1 MRVPNSATPIG
12 KLMTYL
18 SSREV
23 AIAQSGS
30 VRLLSGKADI
40 RTVEGVRELCE
51 SVLMGCDGSWVS
63 QRASAGSI

>member
-1 MRVPNSATPIG
+1 MVGRQLP

-30 VRLLSGKADI
+30 VRPLSGKADI
-40 RTVEGVRELCE
+40 RTF
-51 SVLMGCDGSWVS
+51 
-63 QRASAGSI
+63 